1 MDILGLLEGH
11 MLFIIILFNLVKL
24 KISHELVVWP
34 LLLLCFALIG
44 HSIG

>member
-11 MLFIIILFNLVKL
+11 IIIILFNLVKL